1 MEIRIVKKLI
11 SGTMLCA
18 AMLTGGCAMYYDAG
32 ENSPTGPST
41 PSDTGTGT
49 NPGNPTSI
57 GPLTRLFP
65 CDHEG
70 GYWRYYADN
79 GNLLDIRVVDAIT
92 DEEYTYYKVVFSEE
106 NMDTTHD
113 WFLQGP
119 SGVEFSS
126 ALQGDYSLFLKSPIR
141 SKNGAFS
148 SGGCSVSYI
157 YYPAVTVGNVTYDDV
172 VKCSYT
178 DPILH
183 GFDEIYFAEGV
194 GIVALVDRGGRFDTE
209 YALQSYDIGDGA
221 VIPQ

>member
-1 MEIRIVKKLI
+1 MQAQIVKQLI
-11 SGTMLCA
+11 TGGILAGALMF
-18 AMLTGGCAMYYDAG
+18 GGCAMYYDAG

-49 NPGNPTSI
+49 NTGNRTMI

-65 CDHEG
+65 YDHEG
-70 GYWRYYADN
+70 SFWRYYADN

-113 WFLQGP
+113 WFVQGP

-126 ALQGDYSLFLKSPIR
+126 ALQGEYTLFLKSPVR
-141 SKNGAFS
+141 RKNGTFS
-148 SGGCSVSYI
+148 SGGCSVSYS
-157 YYPAVTVGNVTYDDV
+157 YYPSVTVGGATYDDV
-172 VKCSYT
+172 VKCSYS

-183 GFDEIYFAEGV
+183 GFDEIYFAEGL
-194 GIVALVDRGGRFDTE
+194 GIIALVDRGGRFDTE
-209 YALQSYDIGDGA
+209 YGLQSYDIGDGP
-221 VIPQ
+221 VILQ